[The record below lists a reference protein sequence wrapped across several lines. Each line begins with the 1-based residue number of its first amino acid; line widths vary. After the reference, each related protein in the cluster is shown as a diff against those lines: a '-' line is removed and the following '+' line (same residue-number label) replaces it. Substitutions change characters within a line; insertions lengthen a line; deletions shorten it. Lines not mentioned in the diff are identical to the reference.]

1 MSQQNSAMTS
11 PAMPPEALPAPE
23 VAVVTGAGRGLGR
36 HLALELAA
44 QGLSV
49 AALGRKMVD
58 LETLATE
65 TASNGGTVLPVLAD
79 VSDMAALRAA
89 FDRIDAELGPVDIL
103 FNNAAVYP
111 HRDFLDET
119 PESFQHVMDINL
131 GGTLTCAMLALER
144 MVPRGRGRIINVAT
158 FAGNDPTYLASAYS
172 VSKGACR
179 ILTKS
184 MVRDLGDR
192 FHDIL
197 INDWVPGA
205 LQTEMGLPDGT
216 DPAVAAKWGVALA
229 LWHDQDLN
237 GVTFDRDCEQLP
249 VLSLKR
255 RLFNK
260 LTGRTKAP
268 RRIPSL

>member
-1 MSQQNSAMTS
+1 MSQPNSA
-11 PAMPPEALPAPE
+11 PASEIVPLETLPAPE

-36 HLALELAA
+36 HLAQELAT
-44 QGLSV
+44 QGLRV
-49 AALGRKMVD
+49 VALGRKIED
-58 LETLATE
+58 LEALADE
-65 TASNGGTVLPVLAD
+65 TAGNAGTIVPMLAD
-79 VSDMAALRAA
+79 VSDVTELRAA
-89 FDRIDAELGPVDIL
+89 FDRTHVELGPVDIL

-111 HRDFLDET
+111 HRDFLEET
-119 PESFQHVMDINL
+119 PESFQQVMDINL
-131 GGTLTCAMLALER
+131 GGTVNCAMLALEH

-216 DPAVAAKWGVALA
+216 DPALAAKWGVALA

-260 LTGRTKAP
+260 LTGRTKAA